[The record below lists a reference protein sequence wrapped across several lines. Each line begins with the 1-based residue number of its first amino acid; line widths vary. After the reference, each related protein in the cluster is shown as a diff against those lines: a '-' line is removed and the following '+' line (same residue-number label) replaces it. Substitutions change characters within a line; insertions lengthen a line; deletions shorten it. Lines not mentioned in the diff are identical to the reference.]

1 MLPRFFLLL
10 ILNCPLWV
18 VAAPTILV
26 YGDSLSAAYG
36 IPRDQGWVDL
46 LQQRLVEK
54 GYSHR
59 VTNASVSGETTS
71 GGLTRFDDTLQKAR
85 PSLVIIELGANDGLR
100 GLPVPDMK
108 RNLATMIEA
117 ARKQDAKVMLLGMR
131 IPPNYGPAY
140 TREFANTYQLLA
152 KQYKLPLLEFF
163 LDGVAGKRQMVQED
177 GLHPTAEAQQHLLDN
192 VWEVL
197 HPMLGKPVSRA
208 SSR

>member
-10 ILNCPLWV
+10 ILNFPLWAF
-18 VAAPTILV
+18 AAPTILV

-36 IPRDQGWVDL
+36 IPRDQGWVEL

-59 VTNASVSGETTS
+59 IANASVSGETTS
-71 GGLTRFDDTLQKAR
+71 GGLSRFNDTLQKTQ

-131 IPPNYGPAY
+131 IPPNYGPGY
-140 TREFANTYQLLA
+140 TREFANTYQQLA
-152 KQYKLPLLEFF
+152 QQYKLPLLEFF
-163 LDGVAGKRQMVQED
+163 LDGVAGKRQMVQDD

-192 VWEVL
+192 VWAVL